1 LEKEAPMLPVCRWEM
16 TTCDATVFLC
26 CVVACGLWQ
35 SVLGTRYSV
44 LVAFK
49 TGETTQDILLGVR
62 I

>member
-1 LEKEAPMLPVCRWEM
+1 MLPVCRWEM
-16 TTCDATVFLC
+16 TTGDATVFLC